1 MEDTMEH
8 TISFIARHHAYQ
20 CNCYCSWYYNI
31 KLLMNGKKIIVN
43 GTIINTDLY
52 GRNPPY
58 ENKINEKIL
67 YNDNIQLSKSQID
80 LLKLIYK
87 SNSNGDFKM
96 ICTLTVVEPEL
107 KEFCEIIDDMKKNK
121 DKYVFTRE
129 DIDGYNKIILNNKL
143 ILNKLKI
150 ETDKKNKILID
161 KINRIKHNI
170 LEKTI
175 ENNKL
180 KLQLEDIT
188 EIYNLLLYKL
198 K

>member
-1 MEDTMEH
+1 MEDNMEH
-8 TISFIARHHAYQ
+8 TINYNVRYYHLICCFFVSFQYD
-20 CNCYCSWYYNI
+20 I

-43 GTIINTDLY
+43 GITIYTTTD
-52 GRNPPY
+52 GRSQPIKS
-58 ENKINEKIL
+58 KINEKIL
-67 YNDNIQLSKSQID
+67 YNDDIQLSKSQID
-80 LLKLIYK
+80 LLKLFYNPG
-87 SNSNGDFKM
+87 SYCDFG
-96 ICTLTVVEPEL
+96 PDADGL
-107 KEFCEIIDDMKKNK
+107 KQFCEIIDDMKKDKNK
-121 DKYVFTRE
+121 DVFTRE